1 MLILSTSSNF
11 EVSERNTGPG
21 IRHPRL
27 PIQCVGTVKV
37 LQVRLQCHL
46 APFFSAFFLT
56 ECRSLS
62 FKVLQGKKENKKNI
76 HNSECYLFSLKPT
89 DQQKILTWMTFADC

>member
-1 MLILSTSSNF
+1 MLILTTSSNF

-27 PIQCVGTVKV
+27 PIQCVGTVRV
-37 LQVRLQCHL
+37 LQVRLQSYL

-56 ECRSLS
+56 ESWSLS
-62 FKVLQGKKENKKNI
+62 FKVLQGKKENKNVY
-76 HNSECYLFSLKPT
+76 NSRCYLFSLKPT
-89 DQQKILTWMTFADC
+89 DQQRI